1 MKRRSP
7 RAQGDQRRQRGV
19 NRKPRRGRPS
29 KDNNHIRLP
38 LAVEV
43 GGIGIFESDLER
55 GRTLF
60 SAELCTILGLP
71 VGAEMTYD
79 EAWRLF
85 DPRDRPMIQSNLEAA
100 RTAKDKGKWS
110 AVCRVTRSDG
120 EVRWVSIHGRRF
132 YRGTSPSRPVR
143 SLGAVLDITHLKE
156 TEALFARANCGCGS
170 RWTRSAWAPSK
181 ST

>member
-7 RAQGDQRRQRGV
+7 RAQGDQRRRGV
-19 NRKPRRGRPS
+19 DRKPRRGRPS

-71 VGAEMTYD
+71 VGTEMTYD

-85 DPRDRPMIQSNLEAA
+85 DPRDR
-100 RTAKDKGKWS
+100 
-110 AVCRVTRSDG
+110 
-120 EVRWVSIHGRRF
+120 H
-132 YRGTSPSRPVR
+132 
-143 SLGAVLDITHLKE
+143 AVLSLAE
-156 TEALFARANCGCGS
+156 QA
-170 RWTRSAWAPSK
+170 
-181 ST
+181 